1 MKCFTLC
8 KINTLSEHFAALLVT
23 PAWHFPKRVQLH
35 VGDKD
40 SLWLRL
46 CLVEVWEVTSLW
58 GLCHFFFRW
67 VVFRHL
73 ALSKNKIPCIAVS
86 VKITILVLAQ
96 NGGLGKLF
104 LWVQIKL
111 RLLSSYVEFFSKTL
125 TLQTTQTVGQT
136 EFSQAEFT
144 PQIPLIRTP
153 QISPCSLHNII
164 RDCELTMSWFLAP
177 TAFLLRVPSALWL
190 TDPRATTIPCLSK
203 LIQTT
208 VTAAA
213 AVNESPWA
221 PSSALSALKH
231 LLHVQ
236 FSTALNSGKSK
247 PILTGILQD
256 TSLQWG
262 LSVWQIQTCFPQ
274 LFWH

>member
-8 KINTLSEHFAALLVT
+8 KINMLSEHFAPLLVT
-23 PAWHFPKRVQLH
+23 PAWHFPKWVQLH
-35 VGDKD
+35 MGDKNL
-40 SLWLRL
+40 LWPRL

-58 GLCHFFFRW
+58 GFHHFCSLW

-73 ALSKNKIPCIAVS
+73 ALSKNKILCVAVC

-104 LWVQIKL
+104 WWVQIKL

-125 TLQTTQTVGQT
+125 TLQTIQTMGQT
-136 EFSQAEFT
+136 EFSQAEF
-144 PQIPLIRTP
+144 IPLIPLIHTP
-153 QISPCSLHNII
+153 QFSPCSLQIII
-164 RDCELTMSWFLAP
+164 RDCEPTTSWVLAP
-177 TAFLLRVPSALWL
+177 TNFLFRAPSALWL
-190 TDPRATTIPCLSK
+190 TDRRATTILCLSK
-203 LIQTT
+203 LIQTA

-221 PSSALSALKH
+221 PSSALSVLKH